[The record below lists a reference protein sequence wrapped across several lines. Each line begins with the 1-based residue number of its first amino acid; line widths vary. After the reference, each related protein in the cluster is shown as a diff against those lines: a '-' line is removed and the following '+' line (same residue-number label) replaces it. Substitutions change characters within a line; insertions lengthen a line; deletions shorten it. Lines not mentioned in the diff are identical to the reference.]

1 VGAWCGGALRGA
13 GCEGGAG
20 KGASAGWAGARV
32 AHGVVGPVMDAF
44 VGRVSARVAV
54 KGVSAG

>member
-1 VGAWCGGALRGA
+1 MGRVSARVAV
-13 GCEGGAG
+13 

-32 AHGVVGPVMDAF
+32 AHGVIGRVRDAF